1 MSKGPLHRIDEKQRV
16 QILTLHSAARRVAAR
31 QFNDYDADIAA
42 LYWVGWHVSNV
53 LKLPS
58 PLIRL
63 AVVLERD
70 PYRLADTIG
79 AYHALKAREPGRCE
93 RAYLE
98 FLGLSDEMTRRQIY
112 TCGGFCKIPL

>member
-1 MSKGPLHRIDEKQRV
+1 LSKGPPHRIDEKQRV
-16 QILTLHSAARRVAAR
+16 QILTLHGAARRVTTR

-42 LYWVGWHVSNV
+42 MYWVGWHVSNV

-63 AVVLERD
+63 AIVLERD

-79 AYHALKAREPGRCE
+79 AYHTLNARAPFHCE

-98 FLGLSDEMTRRQIY
+98 FLGLYDQMTR
-112 TCGGFCKIPL
+112 KPLRAVD